1 MEVSMYTIGQVSE
14 ITGVSKDR
22 LRYYE
27 VKGILKPIKNEM
39 NNYREYNF
47 ADIDTVL
54 LIEFYRTMDLSIDTI
69 REICLNSTIN
79 DVESMTVEK
88 EKEIKLKLEELN
100 LIKCNLNK
108 FRDDC
113 EVIRRNL
120 NVYSVKEMPALYVH
134 GEIEDFRAYG
144 EFNKIHKTSYSNKKE
159 ATIKKLTRKIIMEG
173 DKLVSNSMLIT
184 ETRDRVAESNSDYVI
199 APGKC
204 IYTVVEDS
212 YNGEDIVKRTYEGT
226 MNYMIEKNLTII
238 GECYI
243 NMLFIGQEESEMKS
257 YLEVY
262 VPIDQS

>member
-1 MEVSMYTIGQVSE
+1 MYTIGQVSD

-27 VKGILKPIKNEM
+27 VKGILKPIKNET
-39 NNYREYNF
+39 NNYREYDF

-79 DVESMTVEK
+79 DVESMTIEK

-108 FRDDC
+108 FGDDC
-113 EVIRRNL
+113 EIIRRNL
-120 NVYSVKEMPALYVH
+120 NVYSIKEMPALCVH
-134 GEIEDFRAYG
+134 GEIKDFRSYG
-144 EFNKIHKTSYSNKKE
+144 EFNKIHKTSHSNRKE
-159 ATIKKLTRKIIMEG
+159 ATLKKLTRKIVLDG
-173 DKLVSNSMLIT
+173 DKLISNSMLIT
-184 ETRDRVAESNSDYVI
+184 EDKNKAADVNLDYVI
-199 APGKC
+199 SPGKC

-212 YNGEDIVKRTYEGT
+212 NDGEDIVKRTYERT
-226 MNYMIEKNLTII
+226 FKYMIEKNLVIT

-243 NMLFIGQEESEMKS
+243 NMLFIGQEEAEMKS

-262 VPIDQS
+262 IPIKESTE

>member
-1 MEVSMYTIGQVSE
+1 MYTIGQVSE
-14 ITGVSKDR
+14 ITGISKDR

-27 VKGILKPIKNEM
+27 VKGILKPKKNET

-47 ADIDTVL
+47 SDIDTVL

-100 LIKCNLNK
+100 LIKNNLNK

-113 EVIRRNL
+113 EVIRKNL
-120 NVYSVKEMPALYVH
+120 NVFSIKEMPAVYIH
-134 GEIEDFRAYG
+134 GEIEDFRSYG
-144 EFNKIHKTSYSNKKE
+144 EFNKIHKTGKNKKE
-159 ATIKKLTRKIIMEG
+159 ATLKKLTRKIVMHD
-173 DKLVSNSMLIT
+173 DKLVTSSMLIT
-184 ETRDRVAESNSDYVI
+184 EDCDQVADLNSDNVI
-199 APGKC
+199 SPGKC

-212 YNGEDIVKRTYEGT
+212 YDGEDIVKHTYERT
-226 MNYMIEKNLTII
+226 MQYMTERELVIT

-243 NMLFIGQEESEMKS
+243 NMLFIGQEEAEMKS

-262 VPIDQS
+262 IPICNN